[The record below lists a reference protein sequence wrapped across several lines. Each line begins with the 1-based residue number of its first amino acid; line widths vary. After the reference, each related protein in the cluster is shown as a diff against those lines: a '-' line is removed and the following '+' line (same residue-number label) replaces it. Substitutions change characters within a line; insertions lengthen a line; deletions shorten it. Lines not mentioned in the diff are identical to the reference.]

1 MKKILVVD
9 DDKNFLDKLEF
20 ALQQDDYFSQIFTAT
35 NGEDA
40 LNIFKK
46 MHPEIILT
54 DLAMPIIDGYL
65 LLENLKKENLLT
77 KNSCVLFMAD
87 MVSESIYKMLKNA
100 GADFC
105 FIKPFN
111 FHSTITQI
119 KVLTSKESVTEA
131 TASPTDL
138 AINEQANLMNI
149 SNVKGSKN
157 EDLYFVK
164 LITGIF
170 HDLGMPAHINGYEY
184 LRFAL
189 LRILENRKL
198 LHSVTK
204 ELYPMIAKEFGSS
217 PSRVERA
224 IRHAIEVAWT
234 RGDPDNIAGI
244 FGCTVLDSRGKPTN
258 SEFLAMIA
266 DRILVKLI
274 A

>member
-9 DDKNFLDKLEF
+9 DDKNFLEKLEF
-20 ALQQDDYFSQIFTAT
+20 ALQQDDFFSQIFTAT

-46 MHPEIILT
+46 MRPDIILT

-77 KNSCVLFMAD
+77 KNSSVFFMTD
-87 MVSESIYKMLKNA
+87 MASESIYKMLKNA

-105 FIKPFN
+105 FIKPFS

-119 KVLTSKESVTEA
+119 KVIADKESNMENSA
-131 TASPTDL
+131 T
-138 AINEQANLMNI
+138 INEQAVKDPSTTINI
-149 SNVKGSKN
+149 SNVKNTQN

-189 LRILENRKL
+189 LRVLENRKL

-204 ELYPMIAKEFGSS
+204 ELYPMIAKEFASS

-234 RGDPDNIAGI
+234 RGDPDNIAGV